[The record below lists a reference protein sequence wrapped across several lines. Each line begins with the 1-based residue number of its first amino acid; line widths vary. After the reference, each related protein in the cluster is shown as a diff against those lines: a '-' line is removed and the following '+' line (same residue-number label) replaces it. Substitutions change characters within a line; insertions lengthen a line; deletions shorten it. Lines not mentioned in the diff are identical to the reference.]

1 MQTTLAAGRTWHFS
15 HSIGRPTAEH
25 NGKTGGFM
33 HPIGVAAA
41 PGDLLF
47 VLSRGFGIPTFS
59 DGVAD
64 IYKRIGKVR
73 IDQEHIGDF
82 ARCEFT
88 WPSGIAV
95 SRDGRVFCADEY
107 DNEISFYDPD
117 KTVEFPEYDP
127 DGERLGDWGR
137 RGSAPGELH
146 GPAGLAFDPDDNL
159 FVVDS
164 RNDRVQLFT
173 KDGGYLSGWGES
185 GSGPGQLDR
194 PWGITVDREGFVYV
208 ADWGNDRVQ
217 KFTPDGEQVTTFGS
231 DLGDGGDLDHPSDVG
246 VDSDGD
252 VYVADWGNRRV
263 QIYEPDGEVITALYG
278 DAKANSKAQDYVF
291 GRDASTAQL
300 FDQHSDSPGFA
311 LVGKFGRT
319 VALTVDDEDRII
331 VTDSRG
337 RLQVYRKDHNYV
349 NLTA

>member
-15 HSIGRPTAEH
+15 HAIGRPTAEH

-73 IDQEHIGDF
+73 MDQEHIGDF
-82 ARCEFT
+82 ARSEFT

-95 SRDGRVFCADEY
+95 SGDGRIFCADEY

-117 KTVEFPEYDP
+117 KTFEFPEYDP
-127 DGERLGDWGR
+127 EGERLGDWGS

-146 GPAGLAFDPDDNL
+146 GPAGLAFDGDDNL

-173 KDGGYLSGWGES
+173 KDGEYLSGWGES
-185 GSGPGQLDR
+185 GSAPGQLDR
-194 PWGITVDREGFVYV
+194 PWGITVDRDGFVYV

-217 KFTPDGEQVTTFGS
+217 KFTPDGEHVMTFGS

-263 QIYEPDGEVITALYG
+263 QIYEPDGEVITAFYG
-278 DAKANSKAQDYVF
+278 DAKTNSKAQDYVL

-300 FDQHSDSPGFA
+300 FAQNSDSPAFA
-311 LVGKFGRT
+311 FVGKFGRT
-319 VALTVDDEDRII
+319 VALMVDAEDRIV

-337 RLQVYRKDHNYV
+337 RLQVYQKDHDYV
-349 NLTA
+349 DLTT

>member
-1 MQTTLAAGRTWHFS
+1 MLTTKVAGRVWHFS
-15 HSIGRPTAEH
+15 HAIGRPTAEH

-41 PGDLLF
+41 PGGMLF
-47 VLSRGFGIPTFS
+47 VLSRGVGIPTFS

-64 IYKRIGKVR
+64 LYKRIGKVT
-73 IDQEHIGDF
+73 IDQLHVGDF
-82 ARCEFT
+82 ARNEFS

-95 SRDGRVFCADEY
+95 AGDGRVFCADEY

-117 KTVEFPEYDP
+117 RTIEFPEYDP
-127 DGERLGDWGR
+127 DGERLGDWGTA
-137 RGSAPGELH
+137 GSAPGELD
-146 GPAGLAFDPDDNL
+146 GPAGLAFDADDNL
-159 FVVDS
+159 FVADS
-164 RNDRVQLFT
+164 RNDRIQRFT
-173 KDGGYLSGWGES
+173 KDGEYLSGWGET
-185 GSGPGQLDR
+185 GSAEGQLRR

-217 KFTPDGEQVTTFGS
+217 KFTPEGEHVLTFGS
-231 DLGDGGDLDHPSDVG
+231 DLGDGGDLDHPSGVG

-263 QIYEPDGEVITALYG
+263 QIYEPNGDVITAFYG
-278 DAKANSKAQDYVF
+278 DAKTPSKAQEYVM

-300 FDQHSDSPGFA
+300 FAQHSDSAGFA
-311 LVGKFGRT
+311 VLGKFGRT
-319 VALTVDDEDRII
+319 AALAVDAEDRII

-337 RLQVYRKDHNYV
+337 RLQVYRKDPDYV
-349 NLTA
+349 DLTT